1 MKQRTSAYG
10 KLETEMKELLSRQ
23 DKDERKVKED
33 QLAANT
39 SEDHQERKSGG
50 HISIR
55 SFLDLGIFN

>member
-1 MKQRTSAYG
+1 
-10 KLETEMKELLSRQ
+10 MKELLSRQ

-55 SFLDLGIFN
+55 SFLDFGIFNLSSVSH